1 MSLSG
6 MVEIPRLEAK
16 RGFVMPAQAGIHLRA
31 HCKAKENLDSGF
43 RRNNEK
49 EESTSG
55 FSFLSPDLETDFI
68 AAIGEILHRDLSK
81 ALDAIV
87 HGIVQDFTLRFD

>member
-1 MSLSG
+1 
-6 MVEIPRLEAK
+6 
-16 RGFVMPAQAGIHLRA
+16 MPAKAGIHLHAR
-31 HCKAKENLDSGF
+31 CKAKENLDSNL
-43 RRNNEK
+43 RRNDAK

-87 HGIVQDFTLRFD
+87 HGIVQDFTLRID

>member
-1 MSLSG
+1 M
-6 MVEIPRLEAK
+6 
-16 RGFVMPAQAGIHLRA
+16 
-31 HCKAKENLDSGF
+31 
-43 RRNNEK
+43 

-55 FSFLSPDLETDFI
+55 FSFLSPDLETVFI